1 MKKTLAVAA
10 VLAAFAGTAAA
21 DVSIYGRMDYG
32 MQYKHTDGNT
42 VDAVD
47 DWGVEAGGY
56 TTSRLGFKV
65 VEQLGDAKVGVT
77 LETGMNAGKAFSS
90 GFDRE
95 ARVYAQTAYGTF
107 SVGRMGILNSDA
119 NYSGIMMGIQNVQG
133 SGSFSGGEGVG
144 MFVKPASR
152 MDKVLTYA
160 SPVMAGTQL
169 WAQYAGGDNTSG
181 EDRYYALG
189 ATYKAGA
196 FQAGVVVDYL
206 NKNSMKMAGA
216 KAAGY
221 KLTES
226 GKKYVE
232 ALGKLTENTNEG
244 VADAYKEIS
253 NAKAM
258 YTNLFNNMSDL
269 EKFHLSSAH
278 YSNKLLDHFNGAGM
292 DVGAARFDKE
302 GIFAFE
308 GATDAE
314 RVSADDQMT
323 VNFGANYD
331 FGVAKVY
338 GGAQYFKNAADF
350 GTDTLAN
357 AGLADVQDLEGF
369 GLTVSAAFPGVLGGT
384 VKASAT
390 YMEGESD
397 AAKVDAKAF
406 DVAVQYAY
414 NFSKNTLVYAGVG
427 YMEEEVE
434 EYDSKTVKASVGV
447 AHYF

>member
-10 VLAAFAGTAAA
+10 IMAAFAGSAMA
-21 DVSIYGRMDYG
+21 DVTVYGRMDYG
-32 MQYKHTDGNT
+32 MQYSHADGST
-42 VDAVD
+42 VDATD

-65 VEQLGDAKVGVT
+65 AEQIGDAKVGVT
-77 LETGMNAGKAFSS
+77 LETGMNGGKAFAK

-95 ARVYAQTAYGTF
+95 ARVYAETQYGTF
-107 SVGRMGILNSDA
+107 SVGRMGTLNSNA
-119 NYSGIMMGIQNVQG
+119 NYSGIIMSIQSAQG
-133 SGSFSGGEGVG
+133 SGSFSGGEGAG
-144 MFVKPASR
+144 MFVAPAAR
-152 MDKVLTYA
+152 YDKMITYA
-160 SPVMAGTQL
+160 SPKMAGTQL

-206 NKNSMKMAGA
+206 NKNSMKTAGA

-232 ALGKLTENTNEG
+232 ALTKLEKNSINGDKIANFDQT
-244 VADAYKEIS
+244 A
-253 NAKAM
+253 
-258 YTNLFNNMSDL
+258 TNLFANMSDL
-269 EKFHLSSAH
+269 EKFHLASAH
-278 YSNKLLDHFNGAGM
+278 YSNELLNHFNSAGM
-292 DVGAARFDKE
+292 DVGFAGFKKE

-308 GATDAE
+308 AATDAQ
-314 RVSADDQMT
+314 RVDVNDQMT

-331 FGVAKVY
+331 FGVAKAY
-338 GGAQYFKNAADF
+338 FGAQYFKNAADF

-390 YMEGESD
+390 YIEGESD

-434 EYDSKTVKASVGV
+434 KYDAKTVKASVGV